1 MKIWS
6 YREWEYIRDPD
17 GFLNERGDGYARVL
31 KSRIKK
37 KYEAMKVA
45 IESVDVFMVLLTP
58 DAREAHKLEVQRIN
72 FKYTY
77 QEAFE
82 KLKEKD
88 NALCQELHKPV
99 DEMSFVDEATDVEG
113 YNREL
118 RKIQAKV
125 IAIIFGEDEL
135 NKFDRLE
142 LS

>member
-6 YREWEYIRDPD
+6 YREWEYMTGPEK
-17 GFLNERGDGYARVL
+17 FKEKYSDGYARVL

-37 KYEAMKVA
+37 KYEAMKGA

-58 DAREAHKLEVQRIN
+58 DAREAHKLQVQRIN

-77 QEAFE
+77 QMAFE
-82 KLKEKD
+82 RLKKKD
-88 NALCQELHKPV
+88 NDLCQKLHKKV
-99 DEMSFVDEATDVEG
+99 DEMSFVDEAHVEE

-118 RKIQAKV
+118 RKVQAKV

>member
-6 YREWEYIRDPD
+6 YREWEYISDPD

-37 KYEAMKVA
+37 KYEAMKGA

-58 DAREAHKLEVQRIN
+58 DAREAHKLECQRVN

-77 QEAFE
+77 LEAFE

-88 NALCQELHKPV
+88 NALCQELHKSV
-99 DEMSFVDEATDVEG
+99 DEMSFAEMGEVER
-113 YNREL
+113 YNREIT
-118 RKIQAKV
+118 KVQAKV